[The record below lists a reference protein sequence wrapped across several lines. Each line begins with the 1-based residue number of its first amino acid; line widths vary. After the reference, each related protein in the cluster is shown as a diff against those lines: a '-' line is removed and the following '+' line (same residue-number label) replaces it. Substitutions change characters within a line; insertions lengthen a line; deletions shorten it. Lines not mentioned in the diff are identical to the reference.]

1 MKRLLLSSSRIIFI
15 ALLVT
20 LTGLASWGLVNNANA
35 SGLIS
40 RLFAGSPPTIIS
52 YQGAVQIAGAAY
64 TGTGY
69 FKFAVVDSVTG
80 DGSHNY
86 WANDGLAIG
95 EPAAAVALAVSNGI
109 FTVMLGDT
117 TLSGMTETLD
127 GNVFSETNTFLRVW
141 FSQNANGPFEALE
154 PNQRIAS
161 VPYALRA
168 KYADNAPSGP
178 VGPEG
183 ATGPTG
189 AQGETG
195 PSGPQGPAGA
205 TGAQGQTG
213 SSGPQG
219 ASGPTGPQG
228 LTGSTGPSGPSGPS
242 GPNPLSGVTCSAGQ
256 ILQWD
261 GTAWICVNKIQVSA
275 NTAACDS
282 SLQGALRY
290 NNRLEVCS
298 GGVWLVVVVEREMV
312 LYTLSNLHDGNLG
325 GRSGGDAL
333 CAASTNKPS
342 GYDNYRAFISV
353 NADDEIRD
361 MPSNY
366 GVSTS
371 ARIVSKN
378 GTIVADNWADLMD
391 GSIDNSLS
399 SAGITY
405 NAQWWSG
412 SNADGSIVTDLNC
425 SAWTSSGTG
434 DYGRTGNS
442 NSTDDT
448 WISYSSTYKCAH
460 TTAVEVFCLA
470 Y

>member
-1 MKRLLLSSSRIIFI
+1 MQ
-15 ALLVT
+15 
-20 LTGLASWGLVNNANA
+20 
-35 SGLIS
+35 IS
-40 RLFAGSPPTIIS
+40 
-52 YQGAVQIAGAAY
+52 GAAY

-86 WANDGLAIG
+86 WANDGQAIG
-95 EPAAAVALAVSNGI
+95 EPAAAVALAVSSGI

-183 ATGPTG
+183 AMGPTG
-189 AQGETG
+189 SQGATG
-195 PSGPQGPAGA
+195 PSGPQGA
-205 TGAQGQTG
+205 
-213 SSGPQG
+213 
-219 ASGPTGPQG
+219 
-228 LTGSTGPSGPSGPS
+228 SGPSGPS

-256 ILQWD
+256 LLQWD
-261 GTAWICVNKIQVSA
+261 GTAWICVNKIQVTDY
-275 NTAACDS
+275 TAACDS

-290 NNRLEVCS
+290 GSRLEVCS
-298 GGVWLVVVVEREMV
+298 NGAWKPV
-312 LYTLSNLHDGNLG
+312 LLGADLILYSLGDPHDGNLG

-342 GYDNYRAFISV
+342 GYENYRVFISV
-353 NADDEIRD
+353 NAADEIRD

-366 GVSTS
+366 AVPTNM
-371 ARIVSKN
+371 RIVSKN
-378 GTIVADNWADLMD
+378 GTIVADNWADLLD
-391 GSIDNSLS
+391 GSIDVTLRSAGVTSRDYWRSGSQAGGAVVTGGSCAEWTRSTGSIAYLGSPDYTDDRWFYNNHDDCTNNSLS
-399 SAGITY
+399 
-405 NAQWWSG
+405 
-412 SNADGSIVTDLNC
+412 DVL
-425 SAWTSSGTG
+425 
-434 DYGRTGNS
+434 
-442 NSTDDT
+442 
-448 WISYSSTYKCAH
+448 
-460 TTAVEVFCLA
+460 CLA